1 MNKVL
6 KWVAII
12 LLVMATISLAGCS
25 GQANDGSSA
34 AATATPGNGRAEVED
49 GDGNVVEVPWADTQV
64 DDGDTRSSS
73 TMPAIAGLL
82 QNCDVLKT
90 WGDLVACVEK
100 NNAEWYKAG
109 VDAYASTLGFSW
121 ADVEAWAAARTV
133 SDNVAESRVIFLS
146 GKKTELT
153 DDEANAAVAGLTGGK
168 VLKVVRLEAPA
179 FMNTWRFGE
188 GIQAFAD
195 YGSQV
200 RVSLVPLVLNEQGQ
214 VIALDARH
222 QLVGV
227 FVDCLNPHGLWRR
240 VSETPGGKLPSATA
254 QPTTGPTEPAKPVQS
269 TGGPSTTT
277 EPPAPV
283 AGKGQANPSSQ
294 DGYWGEADPAQ
305 AEAQAPAG
313 PAVSAEGGG
322 WTYVQ
327 PADPGI
333 EPGSSNTQAGVDGA
347 TADSGTTAGGGDEAT
362 TTDGGNAGGSGQG
375 GDVDPGD

>member
-1 MNKVL
+1 MLIV
-6 KWVAII
+6 VAA
-12 LLVMATISLAGCS
+12 LSLAGCS
-25 GQANDGSSA
+25 AQPSDGSSPSPS
-34 AATATPGNGRAEVED
+34 ATTTPGNGSTTVED
-49 GDGNVVEVPWADTQV
+49 GNGSVVEVPWANARV
-64 DDGDTRSSS
+64 DDGDTRSSQE
-73 TMPAIAGLL
+73 MPAISSLL
-82 QNCDVLKT
+82 PGCGILQT

-100 NNAEWYKAG
+100 NYAQWYKAG
-109 VDAYASTLGFSW
+109 VNAHASTLGFSW
-121 ADVEAWAAARTV
+121 ADVESWAAARTV
-133 SDNVAESRVIFLS
+133 SGNVAESRVIFLS

-153 DDEANAAVAGLTGGK
+153 DDEANAAVAALTGGK

-200 RVSLVPLVLNEQGQ
+200 RVSLTPLVLDGQGQ
-214 VIALDARH
+214 VVGLDGAR
-222 QLVGV
+222 QFAGV
-227 FVDCLNPHGLWRR
+227 FVDCYNPHGLWQR
-240 VSETPGGKLPSATA
+240 VPEVPGGKLPSATA

-313 PAVSAEGGG
+313 PAVSADGGDS
-322 WTYVQ
+322 WAQVTPANPATQ
-327 PADPGI
+327 PGA
-333 EPGSSNTQAGVDGA
+333 SNGEAQAPAA
-347 TADSGTTAGGGDEAT
+347 TADSGTTAGGGDAADI
-362 TTDGGNAGGSGQG
+362 TDGGNAGGSGQG
-375 GDVDPGD
+375 GDVDPD